1 VSDRL
6 REVLHQ
12 LADALADELEGRNAL
27 ATGERLLT
35 YREVATRLGVHV
47 NTARKRGRRG
57 AWREVLEAG
66 AQPRVR
72 ESEFLVYLKSLKVRE
87 PIRRANEQP
96 LRLRRMV

>member
-57 AWREVLEAG
+57 A
-66 AQPRVR
+66 
-72 ESEFLVYLKSLKVRE
+72 KVRE